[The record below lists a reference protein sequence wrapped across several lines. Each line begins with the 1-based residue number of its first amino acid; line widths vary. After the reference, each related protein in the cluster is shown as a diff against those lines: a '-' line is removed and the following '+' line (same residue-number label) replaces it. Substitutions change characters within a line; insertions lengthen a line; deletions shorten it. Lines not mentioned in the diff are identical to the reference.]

1 MSKMV
6 HRNKKKNLPWDFKKV
21 SWVGLFTTTN
31 LAKTS
36 SNVGTNTTQ
45 TMSDDRLIGKLDRVI
60 EKEKPKEETLP
71 DENAVFSL
79 PKNRKFLIMK
89 ILK

>member
-71 DENAVFSL
+71 DENTVFSL